1 MKTINFIIL
10 FIEDRDKVIFKMQF
24 AIMFQVLEG
33 GVSEPIKW
41 NKDNLTAESN
51 IIILD
56 EGSSSLFLW
65 YGAKQGLVSR
75 RTALRQ
81 AQSLRGHGFTVGKSI
96 IGRDIRDLKEVDQR
110 KIGRVLE
117 IDEVN
122 EELQT
127 LLNREYKELD
137 NYIITFE
144 LKEIVEP
151 VAKEIVEH
159 VAKVIPE
166 PKIVSKPMSKPEPII
181 EQETPKIV
189 KTEMKFASEY
199 DNKPDPVL
207 ESKTTVKPS
216 ISTKEVTTPEPKV
229 ALKPALDLSIQ
240 AKIGFVLIGVL
251 DHYDDIWISIKED
264 KSYSVEHMDGRVCE
278 FSIVEGKIKFTVDS
292 FSGISTKIK
301 TEIQKK
307 FVELTKLI

>member
-1 MKTINFIIL
+1 
-10 FIEDRDKVIFKMQF
+10 MQY

-41 NKDNLTAESN
+41 NKDSLTAESN
-51 IIILD
+51 FIILD
-56 EGSSSLFLW
+56 EGGSSLYLW

-96 IGRDIRDLKEVDQR
+96 IGRDIRDLKEIDQR

-117 IDEVN
+117 IDELN

-127 LLNREYKELD
+127 LLNRKYKELD
-137 NYIITFE
+137 NFVITFE
-144 LKEIVEP
+144 LKEIGEP
-151 VAKEIVEH
+151 
-159 VAKVIPE
+159 VAKVIPKPE
-166 PKIVSKPMSKPEPII
+166 PQIVSKPVSKTEPVIK
-181 EQETPKIV
+181 QETPKVV

-199 DNKPDPVL
+199 DIKPNPVL
-207 ESKTTVKPS
+207 ENKPTVKPS
-216 ISTKEVTTPEPKV
+216 ISTTKVSTPEPKV
-229 ALKPALDLSIQ
+229 ASKPALGLSIQ
-240 AKIGFVLIGVL
+240 AKIGFVLMGIL
-251 DHYDDIWISIKED
+251 DHYDDIWISVKED
-264 KSYSVEHMDGRVCE
+264 GSYSVEHMDGRVCE

-292 FSGISTKIK
+292 FSGISTKVK

-307 FVELTKLI
+307 FVELSKLI

>member
-1 MKTINFIIL
+1 
-10 FIEDRDKVIFKMQF
+10 MQY
-24 AIMFQVLEG
+24 AIMFKVFEG

-41 NKDNLTAESN
+41 NKDSLTAESN

-56 EGSSSLFLW
+56 ERGSSLYLW

-81 AQSLRGHGFTVGKSI
+81 AQALRGHGFTVGRSI
-96 IGRDIRDLKEVDQR
+96 VGRDIRDLKEIDQR

-117 IDEVN
+117 NDELN

-137 NYIITFE
+137 NFVITFE

-151 VAKEIVEH
+151 VAKV
-159 VAKVIPE
+159 VPKPE
-166 PKIVSKPMSKPEPII
+166 PKILSKPVPKLEPVI
-181 EQETPKIV
+181 EQETPKAV

-199 DNKPDPVL
+199 DIKPDPVL
-207 ESKTTVKPS
+207 ESKPTVKPS
-216 ISTKEVTTPEPKV
+216 ISITKVSKPEPKV
-229 ALKPALDLSIQ
+229 ASKPVLGLSIQ
-240 AKIGFVLIGVL
+240 AKIGFVLIGIL
-251 DHYDDIWISIKED
+251 DHYDDIWISRKED
-264 KSYSVEHMDGRVCE
+264 GSYSVEHMDGRVCE

-292 FSGISTKIK
+292 FSGISTKVK

-307 FVELTKLI
+307 FVELSKLL

>member
-1 MKTINFIIL
+1 
-10 FIEDRDKVIFKMQF
+10 MQY

-41 NKDNLTAESN
+41 SKDSLTAESN

-56 EGSSSLFLW
+56 EVTSSLYLW

-81 AQSLRGHGFTVGKSI
+81 AQSLRGHGFTIGKSI
-96 IGRDIRDLKEVDQR
+96 IGRDIRDLKEIDQR

-117 IDEVN
+117 NDELN
-122 EELQT
+122 DELQT
-127 LLNREYKELD
+127 LLNREYKELT
-137 NYIITFE
+137 NFMITFE
-144 LKEIVEP
+144 LKEVVEP
-151 VAKEIVEH
+151 

-166 PKIVSKPMSKPEPII
+166 PKLEPKPVPKPVSKPEPVI
-181 EQETPKIV
+181 EQEAPKAV

-199 DNKPDPVL
+199 DTKPDPVL
-207 ESKTTVKPS
+207 ESKPTVKPS
-216 ISTKEVTTPEPKV
+216 ISTAQVSSPEAKV
-229 ALKPALDLSIQ
+229 ASKPALGLSIQ
-240 AKIGFVLIGVL
+240 AKIGFVLMGIL
-251 DHYDDIWISIKED
+251 DHYDDIWISVKED
-264 KSYSVEHMDGRVCE
+264 GSYSVEHMDGSVCE

-307 FVELTKLI
+307 FVELSKLI

>member
-24 AIMFQVLEG
+24 AIMFQVFEG

-56 EGSSSLFLW
+56 EGTSTLFLW
-65 YGAKQGLVSR
+65 YGSKQGLVSR

-96 IGRDIRDLKEVDQR
+96 IGRDIKDLKEVDQR

-117 IDEVN
+117 IDEIN
-122 EELQT
+122 EDLQI

-137 NYIITFE
+137 NFVITFE
-144 LKEIVEP
+144 LKDIVEP
-151 VAKEIVEH
+151 IT
-159 VAKVIPE
+159 KVIPKPE
-166 PKIVSKPMSKPEPII
+166 PKIVSKPEPVI
-181 EQETPKIV
+181 EQETPKVV
-189 KTEMKFASEY
+189 KTEIKFASEY

-207 ESKTTVKPS
+207 ESKPTENPS
-216 ISTKEVTTPEPKV
+216 ISTTKDSTPEPKV
-229 ALKPALDLSIQ
+229 ATKPAFDLSIQ
-240 AKIGFVLIGVL
+240 AKIGFVLVGIL

-264 KSYSVEHMDGRVCE
+264 MRYSVEHMDGRVCE
-278 FSIVEGKIKFTVDS
+278 FSVVEGKIKFTVDS

-301 TEIQKK
+301 SEIQKK
-307 FVELTKLI
+307 FVELSKLI

>member
-1 MKTINFIIL
+1 
-10 FIEDRDKVIFKMQF
+10 
-24 AIMFQVLEG
+24 MFNVLEG
-33 GVSEPIKW
+33 GVSTPIKW
-41 NKDNLTAESN
+41 NKESLTAESN

-96 IGRDIRDLKEVDQR
+96 IGRDTRDLKEIDQR

-117 IDEVN
+117 IDEIN

-137 NYIITFE
+137 NFVITFE

-151 VAKEIVEH
+151 IV
-159 VAKVIPE
+159 KVIP
-166 PKIVSKPMSKPEPII
+166 KPESKPEPKPEPEPII
-181 EQETPKIV
+181 VQEPPKVV

-199 DNKPDPVL
+199 DIKPDPVI
-207 ESKTTVKPS
+207 ESKPTVKPS
-216 ISTKEVTTPEPKV
+216 TSTTKVSTPEPKV
-229 ALKPALDLSIQ
+229 ASKPALGLSIQ
-240 AKIGFVLIGVL
+240 AKIGFVLMGVL
-251 DHYDDIWISIKED
+251 DHYDDIWISRKED
-264 KSYSVEHMDGRVCE
+264 GSYSVEHMDGRVCE

-307 FVELTKLI
+307 FVELSKLI

>member
-1 MKTINFIIL
+1 
-10 FIEDRDKVIFKMQF
+10 MQY

-33 GVSEPIKW
+33 GVSEPIDW
-41 NKDNLTAESN
+41 NKDSLTAESN

-81 AQSLRGHGFTVGKSI
+81 AQSLKGHGFTIGKSI
-96 IGRDIRDLKEVDQR
+96 VGRDISDLKEIDQR
-110 KIGRVLE
+110 KIGRVPE
-117 IDEVN
+117 NDELN

-127 LLNREYKELD
+127 LLNKEYKEL
-137 NYIITFE
+137 NNFMVTFE

-151 VAKEIVEH
+151 VAKVIPKPEPEIV
-159 VAKVIPE
+159 
-166 PKIVSKPMSKPEPII
+166 SKPEPII
-181 EQETPKIV
+181 EQETPKVV
-189 KTEMKFASEY
+189 KNEMKFASEY
-199 DNKPDPVL
+199 DIKPEPVL
-207 ESKTTVKPS
+207 ESKPIVKPS
-216 ISTKEVTTPEPKV
+216 ISTTKDSTLEPKV
-229 ALKPALDLSIQ
+229 APKPALSLSVQ
-240 AKIGFVLIGVL
+240 AKIGFVLIGIL

-278 FSIVEGKIKFTVDS
+278 FSIVEGKIKFSVDS

-301 TEIQKK
+301 TEIQQK
-307 FVELTKLI
+307 FVELSKLI